1 MINATEEMNR
11 ITDGE
16 KLGVMIPIAHRSGKG
31 RFRDMSEGG
40 SPKPENRDSKV
51 SGPSGTCEQGRCIR

>member
-16 KLGVMIPIAHRSGKG
+16 KLGMMIPIAHTFGK
-31 RFRDMSEGG
+31 E
-40 SPKPENRDSKV
+40 V
-51 SGPSGTCEQGRCIR
+51 L